1 MADPVSLFAAAV
13 EGPDEDVDLAR
24 ASLAVAAGAD
34 PALDPAPSLEAL
46 DRFAEGVVGLEGL
59 RTRLFEEL
67 GFAGNTADYYDIDN
81 SFLNRVI
88 ERRLGIPLTLAIVT
102 LEVARRADV
111 DLQGIGMPG
120 HFLVQDR
127 TTGVFVD
134 PFNGGEVLDVPGCE
148 ARWRQASGAG
158 PEIPFRPE
166 MLAPV
171 GKRAILARMLMNLA
185 NIYRH
190 GGRFGDLEWVLRMRL
205 AIPEVARDEALSL
218 AETLSAMGRFF
229 EAAVELES
237 RAVEDPDAERSAR
250 FVAAAKRMRARLN

>member
-13 EGPDEDVDLAR
+13 GGPDQDVDLAL

-34 PALDPAPSLEAL
+34 PALDPGPSLDAL
-46 DRFAEGVVGLEGL
+46 DGFADGVSGLEGL
-59 RTRLFEEL
+59 RKRLFSEL
-67 GFAGNTADYYDIDN
+67 GFAGNAAGYYDEEN

-88 ERRLGIPLTLAIVT
+88 ERRLGIPLTLSIVT
-102 LEVARRADV
+102 LEVGRRAGV
-111 DLQGIGMPG
+111 DLEGIGMPA
-120 HFLVQDR
+120 HFLVR
-127 TTGVFVD
+127 HRVTGVFVD
-134 PFNGGEVLDVPGCE
+134 SFNAGEVLDVPGCE

-158 PEIPFRPE
+158 PEVPFRPA

-205 AIPEVARDEALSL
+205 AIPEVEREEALGL
-218 AETLSAMGRFF
+218 AETLSAMGRFD
-229 EAAVELES
+229 EAAIELES
-237 RAVEDPDAERSAR
+237 RAAEDPEPQRSAT
-250 FVAAAKRMRARLN
+250 FLIAARRMRARLN